1 MDARSSNYVLYCHIS
16 LACIVGYAI
25 NANHRR
31 SEPMPSHCVTHMV
44 ALSEHDRY
52 DILRGLVIIGV
63 TGFS

>member
-1 MDARSSNYVLYCHIS
+1 MDARRSNFVLYYHVS
-16 LACIVGYAI
+16 LPCIVGYAI

-31 SEPMPSHCVTHMV
+31 SEPMPSHCVTRLHFLNMV
-44 ALSEHDRY
+44 